1 MATPYACESDVSE
14 CLGYDNDVIGFAVLR
29 NKPAPTAY
37 AANPTPVR
45 VDVLEVGLIFAA
57 VLLFVSY
64 LIILPGIRGWERLW
78 SFIRVT
84 TSIFIGTAIM
94 VSIYG
99 QEWEVASLHKVE
111 TAYKSFFREEIHDAE
126 IEVKVGLNAVNI
138 TLKTN
143 PIQPFIDDEHAE
155 FPNEI
160 INYNE
165 RFHFYGSQRRNGF
178 GPFAG
183 RINREFRAAQWRG
196 MPFPI
201 LWIAEYF
208 VLDGEK
214 IRWGRSYR
222 HAGFYT
228 YIMLWTAF
236 PLWLLSNILFFMVL
250 RYGAYF
256 LMLTG
261 GSLLTGNIL
270 YSSIRY
276 GSQPLRIPFVT
287 EDNPADGLEFHKGP
301 HFMLCLFTGLISFI
315 GGIII
320 LIMDMK
326 FPQEIATFFNV
337 DVLQDFEDTYAE
349 DKEAFENNGVQEHA
363 NVPDRPRFESKR
375 KSRFA
380 KSKRRP
386 RTSSAGSRPRTDGV
400 EEQGNGTASHPTSP
414 PEKVALEEGGVS
426 IEMTDKEAV
435 KETTEA

>member
-1 MATPYACESDVSE
+1 MDGFCEGHE
-14 CLGYDNDVIGFAVLR
+14 CLGYDDVVIGFSALR
-29 NKPAPTAY
+29 NKPAPTLY

-45 VDVLEVGLIFAA
+45 VDVLEVGFIFAA
-57 VLLFVSY
+57 VIVFVSY
-64 LIILPGIRGWERLW
+64 LIILPGIRGWERMC

-84 TSIFIGTAIM
+84 TSLFIGTAIM
-94 VSIYG
+94 ISIYG
-99 QEWEVASLHKVE
+99 QEWEVASLHGVE
-111 TAYKSFFREEIHDAE
+111 TAYKAFFREEIHDAE
-126 IEVKVGLNAVNI
+126 IEVKVGLYAVNI
-138 TLKTN
+138 TLKTD
-143 PIQPFIDDEHAE
+143 PIQPFLKNEHAE
-155 FPNEI
+155 FPNET

-165 RFHFYGSQRRNGF
+165 RFHFYGGQGRTGF

-196 MPFPI
+196 MPLPI

-222 HAGFYT
+222 MAGYYT

-261 GSLLTGNIL
+261 GSLLTGNII

-276 GSQPLRIPFVT
+276 GSQPLAIPFVT
-287 EDNPADGLEFHKGP
+287 YDDPTAKLEFHKGP

-315 GGIII
+315 CGLVI
-320 LIMDMK
+320 LIMDMQ
-326 FPQEIATFFNV
+326 FPQVIATFFNI

-349 DKEAFENNGVQEHA
+349 DKSSFDTNGSAPEYA
-363 NVPDRPRFESKR
+363 NVT
-375 KSRFA
+375 A
-380 KSKRRP
+380 LN
-386 RTSSAGSRPRTDGV
+386 SSGIPNALD
-400 EEQGNGTASHPTSP
+400 NG
-414 PEKVALEEGGVS
+414 EKVICFCT
-426 IEMTDKEAV
+426 IEIIII
-435 KETTEA
+435 